1 MEPFARFNGSREMM
15 GKILVVDDEEEI
27 RRIGR
32 EILEREGY
40 RVSVAK
46 TTDDAWKKV
55 QKENPDL
62 LLLDIMIPGDL
73 KKFVKKLEE
82 KGSKILY
89 LSVVDRT
96 EAKRRGLLDI
106 SENIKGYIEKPF
118 SLDTLLGAVEEA
130 LNEEE

>member
-1 MEPFARFNGSREMM
+1 MTE
-15 GKILVVDDEEEI
+15 KILVVDDEGEI

-32 EILEREGY
+32 EILENEGY

-46 TTDDAWKKV
+46 TTDAAWKKI
-55 QKENPDL
+55 QKQTPDL

-73 KKFVKKLEE
+73 KEFVKKME
-82 KGSKILY
+82 KEYKRTKILY

-118 SLDTLLGAVEEA
+118 SLDTLLETVGGALKEGK
-130 LNEEE
+130 

>member
-1 MEPFARFNGSREMM
+1 MTE
-15 GKILVVDDEEEI
+15 KILVVDDEGEI
-27 RRIGR
+27 RMIGR
-32 EILEREGY
+32 EILENEGY

-46 TTDDAWKKV
+46 TTDAAWKKI
-55 QKENPDL
+55 QKQTPDL

-73 KKFVKKLEE
+73 KEFVKKME
-82 KGSKILY
+82 KEYKRTKILY

-118 SLDTLLGAVEEA
+118 SLDTLLETVGGALKEGK
-130 LNEEE
+130 